1 MKKIYLL
8 LIISVLIWCGA
19 TNSYAKYTLSCSAKI
34 LHIEYYDEN
43 PSESK
48 PATLSG
54 KILTENLQ
62 GRHHSLVTLYKTTD
76 VNHEYPILQIETNED
91 GTFCFENVEKG
102 VYDIVVSKE
111 IYLNYT
117 VLAIK
122 LRPGRNV
129 VLDDYLLI
137 AGDFEAPF
145 GSITI
150 YDWNAILRQRYKPLT
165 EANKL
170 FDINGDG
177 LIDKLDSD
185 IVYKNYLK
193 NEEIIEWQNN

>member
-8 LIISVLIWCGA
+8 LIILVLILCGA
-19 TNSYAKYTLSCSAKI
+19 TNSCAKYTLNCSAKV
-34 LHIEYYDEN
+34 LHIEYFDEN

-62 GRHHSLVTLYKTTD
+62 GHYSLVTLYRSSDT
-76 VNHEYPILQIETNED
+76 NHEQPVLQLETNQD
-91 GTFCFENVEKG
+91 GSFCFENVEKG

-150 YDWNAILRQRYKPLT
+150 YDWNAILRNRYKPLT

-170 FDINGDG
+170 FDINCDG

-193 NEEIIEWQNN
+193 NEEIIQWQNN

>member
-8 LIISVLIWCGA
+8 LFILFFVMCGA
-19 TNSYAKYTLSCSAKI
+19 TYSHAKYILNCSAKV
-34 LHIEYYDEN
+34 LHIEYFDEN
-43 PSESK
+43 PSENR

-62 GRHHSLVTLYKTTD
+62 GHYSLVTLYKTSD
-76 VNHEYPILQIETNED
+76 VNHEQPISQMETNED
-91 GTFCFENVEKG
+91 GSFCFENVEKG
-102 VYDIVVSKE
+102 VYDVVVSKE

-122 LRPGRNV
+122 LRPARNV

-150 YDWNAILRQRYKPLT
+150 YDWNAILRNRYKPLT
-165 EANKL
+165 ESNKL
-170 FDINGDG
+170 FDINCDG
-177 LIDKLDSD
+177 FIDKLDSD

-193 NEEIIEWQNN
+193 NEEIIVWKK